1 MRTLTEIYSKYKIMP
16 SLAMHQIRVA
26 AVAKYVIDN
35 LQMSIDADTII
46 QAALFHDMGN
56 IIKSD
61 LSLFP
66 EFLEPEGL
74 AYWENVKKEYIIKY
88 GTDEHVATINVTK
101 EIGLD
106 VGAIKLIETMSFGK
120 MLQIRD
126 GEDFGIKILE
136 YADMRVVPRGIAGI
150 AERLREGRIRYSGRE
165 GGFNYERYTEL
176 SSALQDIE
184 NDILSR
190 SKIKPEDITNE
201 SVQNNIQSFQNYS
214 LDC

>member
-1 MRTLTEIYSKYKIMP
+1 
-16 SLAMHQIRVA
+16 
-26 AVAKYVIDN
+26 IDN